1 MAELVIPNSYV
12 PLPPQQALRD
22 SPATVRGFGGAMGG
36 GKSRALCEETFD
48 WMLEHPGIV
57 VPLFRQTH
65 TSITLSTRRT
75 FLEQVLPAELRGRED
90 LVRIK
95 NSSGEDFLELRWLRS
110 QVHFVGL
117 DNPGKWFST
126 EIGAAGFDEAHEISE
141 KDVLIIN
148 SRLRQRCDRCTR
160 AGLPECEH
168 MPHRMIFT
176 FNPSYPG
183 HWLQQWFILGAQQTE
198 HGYHKDELFATEA
211 DSPIGDSDFFV
222 SKATDN
228 PYLPEK
234 YIRRTLAGFG
244 KQERRRYMDGLWEH
258 IGGGSFFD
266 SEALAEQTMAAME
279 YRPYL
284 LKAEPKGDPQG
295 GHKADLERPDTRP
308 AIVPHGSGRMT
319 VFKPPVRWSV
329 DRDGEEHKAHRYVVA
344 VDASSGVSSDYS
356 AVQVVDV
363 EQFEQVA
370 EFQGKCDPDKLAEV
384 AFLTAAVYNGALL
397 APEITGG
404 WGFAVVKRCQQMIGH
419 WQGDQALR
427 PQLYMRPIVDR
438 LSQKFTDLLGW
449 DTNTKSR
456 AQMLDILE
464 QSMRD
469 GSLTIHGQRTLA
481 EFMAFKIPE
490 RLGGVGDYRSPR
502 ASKDAHDD
510 LVIALAIGVAVAAKL
525 PKQLQRV
532 ERPEPVPAFS
542 VTGY

>member
-1 MAELVIPNSYV
+1 
-12 PLPPQQALRD
+12 
-22 SPATVRGFGGAMGG
+22 
-36 GKSRALCEETFD
+36 
-48 WMLEHPGIV
+48 
-57 VPLFRQTH
+57 
-65 TSITLSTRRT
+65 
-75 FLEQVLPAELRGRED
+75 
-90 LVRIK
+90 
-95 NSSGEDFLELRWLRS
+95 
-110 QVHFVGL
+110 
-117 DNPGKWFST
+117 
-126 EIGAAGFDEAHEISE
+126 
-141 KDVLIIN
+141 
-148 SRLRQRCDRCTR
+148 
-160 AGLPECEH
+160 
-168 MPHRMIFT
+168 
-176 FNPSYPG
+176 
-183 HWLQQWFILGAQQTE
+183 
-198 HGYHKDELFATEA
+198 
-211 DSPIGDSDFFV
+211 
-222 SKATDN
+222 
-228 PYLPEK
+228 
-234 YIRRTLAGFG
+234 
-244 KQERRRYMDGLWEH
+244 
-258 IGGGSFFD
+258 
-266 SEALAEQTMAAME
+266 ME
-279 YRPYL
+279 YKPYL
-284 LKAEPKGDPQG
+284 LKAEPRGDPAG
-295 GHKADLERPDTRP
+295 GHKADLERDDTRP

-532 ERPEPVPAFS
+532 ERLEPVPAWS
-542 VTGY
+542 VTGF